1 VPTSPAL
8 ADWRDLA
15 RSFPVIRDYA
25 PDTDTLFPHTLDAWA
40 AIGVEARGAAH
51 AARFLLETWNS
62 RYPWRAGT
70 FDLFDA
76 LAAWDGGQRAAFQAW
91 AADGCR
97 TF

>member
-1 VPTSPAL
+1 MPTSTAL

-25 PDTDTLFPHTLDAWA
+25 PDADTLTPHALDAWA
-40 AIGVEARGAAH
+40 ADEASRGAAH
-51 AARFLLETWNS
+51 AARFLLAAWNS